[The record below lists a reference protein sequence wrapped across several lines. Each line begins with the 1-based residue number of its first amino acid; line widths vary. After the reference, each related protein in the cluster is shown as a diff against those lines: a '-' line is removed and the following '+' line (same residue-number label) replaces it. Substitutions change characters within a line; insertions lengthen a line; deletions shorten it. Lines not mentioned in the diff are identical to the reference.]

1 MKLAENLDN
10 TDVRILK
17 ALMDHKKKVSTREL
31 GEELDIKDRTVR
43 YRLKKLKEMGLLCP
57 PKLQTYER
65 KLGLGEI
72 LLLLQSNPAKEE
84 QLTKLLD
91 DTQFFYYYGP
101 TYGKYD
107 GFMVYAM
114 YPLVTP
120 RMVQQLAEEMKDR
133 GLIKD
138 YFSMDMVDYT
148 RKPAKLEPLLPDSDW
163 TWDKWSEDIEA
174 VMKSDCEIDLGLE
187 EFPNTVPFDYT
198 DVQIIKHMVENPAST
213 LKEVGEALEPEMSL
227 TQVHKRVKRL
237 EDTGIIRGMKP
248 SFSPFKAYISVSIFF
263 KARDHAKK
271 ILCAF
276 NKLPYEINFAME
288 NKSTYN
294 VWVMM
299 PASETNHFLSR
310 ISLFRKYTE
319 EFFIQMV
326 IKGKGKGYV
335 HLLSAFNLDTRSW
348 EMPISETLVKIKEI
362 AQ

>member
-1 MKLAENLDN
+1 MKLAANLDD

-17 ALMDHKKKVSTREL
+17 SLMGHKKKVSTCEL
-31 GEELDIKDRTVR
+31 SDELDIPDRTVR
-43 YRLKKLKEMGLLCP
+43 YRLRKLKEKGLLCP

-65 KLGLGEI
+65 KLGLGEN
-72 LLLLQSNPAKEE
+72 LLLLQSNPAKEQ
-84 QLTKLLD
+84 QLIELLD
-91 DTQFFYYYGP
+91 DTQFFYYYAP

-120 RMVQQLAEEMKDR
+120 RMVQQLADEMKDR
-133 GLIKD
+133 DLITD
-138 YFSMDMVDYT
+138 YSLMDMVDYT

-163 TWDKWSEDIEA
+163 TWDIWSDEIEQ
-174 VMKSDCEIDLGLE
+174 VMKSDCEIDLRLE
-187 EFPNTVPFDYT
+187 EFPQTVKFDYT
-198 DVQIIKHMVENPAST
+198 DIQIIKHMVENPAST

-248 SFSPFKAYISVSIFF
+248 SFSPFKESVSVSIFF
-263 KARDHAKK
+263 KSRNHAKK
-271 ILCAF
+271 ILCGF
-276 NKLPYEINFAME
+276 TKLPFELNIAME

-294 VWVMM
+294 VWVLL
-299 PASETNHFLSR
+299 PSSEMNHLLQR
-310 ISLFRKYTE
+310 INFFRKYTE
-319 EFFIQMV
+319 DFFIQIV
-326 IKGKGKGYV
+326 IKGTGKGYT
-335 HLLSAFNLDTRSW
+335 HLLTAFNLDTQSW

>member
-1 MKLAENLDN
+1 MKLTENIDK
-10 TDVRILK
+10 TDVKILK
-17 ALMDHKKKVSTREL
+17 ALMGHRKKVSTRVLSEEL
-31 GEELDIKDRTVR
+31 GIKDRTVR
-43 YRLKKLKEMGLLCP
+43 YRLKNLKKKGLLCP

-65 KLGLGEI
+65 KLGLGEN

-84 QLTKLLD
+84 QLIKLLD
-91 DTQFFYYYGP
+91 ETDFFYYYGP

-120 RMVQQLAEEMKDR
+120 RMVPQLAEEMMER
-133 GLIKD
+133 ELIKD
-138 YFSMDMVDYT
+138 YFLMDMVDYT
-148 RKPAKLEPLLPDSDW
+148 RKPAELEPLLPDSDW
-163 TWDKWSEDIEA
+163 TWDKWSEDIEQ

-187 EFPNTVPFDYT
+187 EFPKPVSFDFT
-198 DVQIIKHMVENPAST
+198 DIQIIRHMVKNPGGT
-213 LKEVGEALEPEMSL
+213 LKEVGESLEPAMSL

-237 EDTGIIRGMKP
+237 EDSDVIRGVKP
-248 SFSPFKAYISVSIFF
+248 AFSPFKAYISVSIFF
-263 KARDHAKK
+263 KSRDHAKK

-276 NKLPYEINFAME
+276 NKLPYEINLAME

-294 VWVMM
+294 IWVMM
-299 PASETNHFLSR
+299 PASETNEFLQR
-310 ISLFRKYTE
+310 ISVFRKYTE

-326 IKGKGKGYV
+326 VKGKGKGYV
-335 HLLSAFNLDTRSW
+335 HLLSAFNLETKSW